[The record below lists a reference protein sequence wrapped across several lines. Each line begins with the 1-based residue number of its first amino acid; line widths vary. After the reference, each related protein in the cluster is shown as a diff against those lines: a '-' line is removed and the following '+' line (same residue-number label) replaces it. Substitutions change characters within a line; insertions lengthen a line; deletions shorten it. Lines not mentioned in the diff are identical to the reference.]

1 MNCYVGDPPS
11 RRALLVSAHPE
22 PRSFH
27 SALRTGAVEELE
39 GRGWVV
45 KVSDLYA
52 MQFKAAVD
60 HSDFLSPR
68 SDGPLNVSLEQRH
81 GWDGQSLALDIQAEL
96 HHLLEADLLLLM
108 FPLWWFG
115 MPAILKGWIDRVFIS
130 GPVYGRSAVFERGRL
145 AGKRAVVAVTTGA
158 PPQAFGPGS
167 LNGNMVDILMPLL
180 RGVLGFTGMQVLP
193 PFVGYQ
199 VPYVGDEGRARILA
213 DWRAYLRSMDDL
225 APLPMPR
232 LADHPDALGAGVR
245 AH

>member
-1 MNCYVGDPPS
+1 MNCCVGDAP

-27 SALRTGAVEELE
+27 AALRSVAVEELE
-39 GRGWVV
+39 RLGCAV

-52 MQFKAAVD
+52 MEFKAAVD
-60 HSDFLSPR
+60 RSDFPSPR
-68 SDGPLNVSLEQRH
+68 REEPLNVSLEQRR
-81 GWDGQSLALDIQAEL
+81 GWDGQSLAADIQAEL

-115 MPAILKGWIDRVFIS
+115 MPAILKGWIDRVFVS
-130 GPVYGRSAVFERGRL
+130 GPVYGRTAVFERGRL
-145 AGKRAVVAVTTGA
+145 AGKKAVVAVTTGA
-158 PPQAFGPGS
+158 PSQAFGPGS
-167 LNGNMVDILMPLL
+167 LNGDMADILMPLL

-199 VPYVGDEGRARILA
+199 VPYAGEEGRARILA
-213 DWRAYLRSMDDL
+213 DWRSYLRGMDGL

>member
-1 MNCYVGDPPS
+1 MNCCGGEALP

-27 SALRTGAVEELE
+27 AALRAAAVEELE
-39 GRGWVV
+39 GQGCVV

-60 HSDFLSPR
+60 HSDFLAPK

-81 GWDGQSLALDIQAEL
+81 GWDGQSLAADIQAEL
-96 HHLLEADLLLLM
+96 NHLLEADLLLMM

-115 MPAILKGWIDRVFIS
+115 MPAILKGWIDRVFVS

-145 AGKRAVVAVTTGA
+145 AGKRAIVAVTTGA
-158 PPQAFGPGS
+158 PSQAFGPGS
-167 LNGNMVDILMPLL
+167 LNGDMTDILMPLL
-180 RGVLGFTGMQVLP
+180 KGVLGFTGMQVLP

-199 VPYVGDEGRARILA
+199 VPYAGDDGRARMLA
-213 DWRAYLRSMDDL
+213 EWRLYLRGMRDL
-225 APLPMPR
+225 EPLPMPR
-232 LADHPDALGAGVR
+232 LADHPNALGDGIR
-245 AH
+245 AR